1 MLFRSCASRRA
12 HRIGGN
18 MAAYNG
24 KITAMRDNG
33 SSTDIVVHVNDANMA
48 ADIKTKNIHDVS
60 LRLTDG
66 RTISLEQRK
75 KIYAT
80 LKDISLYTGYYP
92 EETKEVMK
100 YYYIQQTGNDYF
112 SLSDC
117 SLLIARDFINVLIDF
132 CLKNGVITSE
142 ALSTRTD
149 DIDTYL
155 YQCIRRRKCAVCGK
169 DGELHHWDA
178 IGMGHDRRNYDDSK
192 NKKMCLCRVHHTIA
206 HQKGKQAFERD
217 YHVYGIV
224 VKE

>member
-1 MLFRSCASRRA
+1 
-12 HRIGGN
+12 

-206 HQKGKQAFERD
+206 HQKGKQA
-217 YHVYGIV
+217 
-224 VKE
+224 

>member
-1 MLFRSCASRRA
+1 
-12 HRIGGN
+12 

-117 SLLIARDFINVLIDF
+117 SLLTARDFINVLIDF

-206 HQKGKQAFERD
+206 HQKGKQAFERN

>member
-1 MLFRSCASRRA
+1 
-12 HRIGGN
+12 
-18 MAAYNG
+18 MAAYDG

-33 SSTDIVVHVNDANMA
+33 SSTDIVVRVNDANMA

-66 RTISLEQRK
+66 RTISPEQRK

-100 YYYIQQTGNDYF
+100 YYYIQQTGDDYF

-117 SLLIARDFINVLIDF
+117 SILTAREFINLLIDF
-132 CLKNGVITSE
+132 CLENGVITSE
-142 ALSTRTD
+142 TLSVRTD
-149 DIDTYL
+149 DINTYL

-178 IGMGHDRRNYDDSK
+178 IGMGNDRRTYDDSNNRK
-192 NKKMCLCRVHHTIA
+192 ICLCRMHHTIA
-206 HQKGKQAFERD
+206 HQKGRQAFEQD
-217 YHVYGIV
+217 YHVYGIIIRSSD
-224 VKE
+224 

>member
-1 MLFRSCASRRA
+1 
-12 HRIGGN
+12 

>member
-1 MLFRSCASRRA
+1 
-12 HRIGGN
+12 

-117 SLLIARDFINVLIDF
+117 SLLTARDFINVLIDF

>member
-1 MLFRSCASRRA
+1 
-12 HRIGGN
+12 

-117 SLLIARDFINVLIDF
+117 SLLTARDFINVLIDF

-206 HQKGKQAFERD
+206 HQKGKRAFERD

>member
-1 MLFRSCASRRA
+1 
-12 HRIGGN
+12 

-24 KITAMRDNG
+24 KITAMRDDG
-33 SSTDIVVHVNDANMA
+33 SCTDIDVHINDANMA

-117 SLLIARDFINVLIDF
+117 SLLTARDFINVLIDF

>member
-1 MLFRSCASRRA
+1 MS
-12 HRIGGN
+12 
-18 MAAYNG
+18 AYDG

-33 SSTDIVVHVNDANMA
+33 SSTDIVVRVDGADMA
-48 ADIKTKNIHDVS
+48 SDIKNKNIHDVS
-60 LRLTDG
+60 LRLTDT
-66 RTISLEQRK
+66 RTISQEQRK

-80 LKDISLYTGYYP
+80 LKDISLYTGYTP
-92 EETKEVMK
+92 EEAKEVMK

-117 SLLIARDFINVLIDF
+117 SILTAKEFINQLIDF

-155 YQCIRRRKCAVCGK
+155 YQCIRRRKCAICGK